1 MSRLALPPLLAV
13 LSLSLLLVFFAAPSP
28 FALAQPPFLPPPPPK
43 TGNPACIAATNNL
56 NTGAC
61 HVVAVK
67 LRTTASSLKDATCEQ
82 LGSSEAARLVTP
94 ECCADVRSFV
104 ASGCGCDPG
113 VLGLLGAAGVPAAAL
128 AGGVKLATVG
138 FFFSE
143 KEIKKER
150 KRESKRKESLS
161 LDPLPR
167 LSVSINT

>member
-138 FFFSE
+138 FFFQR
-143 KEIKKER
+143 KKLR
-150 KRESKRKESLS
+150 KRESERARGRKA
-161 LDPLPR
+161 
-167 LSVSINT
+167 SVSTLSPGSLFR